1 MKTPIAISLLA
12 ALFLVLPATA
22 ADPAV
27 KTTDK
32 IVVEGSNVIEL
43 ADGGKITIDKDGRT
57 YHLEANGKRS
67 RMKDGVVMVA
77 KDGTKYLHKNDI
89 MWKPITEKGTLAP
102 NR

>member
-1 MKTPIAISLLA
+1 MKTPIALSLLA
-12 ALFLVLPATA
+12 ALLVVLPAAA
-22 ADPAV
+22 ADPM
-27 KTTDK
+27 KTPEK

-43 ADGGKITIDKDGRT
+43 ADGGRITIDKDGRT

>member
-1 MKTPIAISLLA
+1 MKPHIALSLLA
-12 ALFLVLPATA
+12 AFLVVLPATA
-22 ADPAV
+22 SEPV
-27 KTTDK
+27 KAGQK

-43 ADGGKITIDKDGRT
+43 ADGGRITIDKDGKT

-67 RMKDGVVMVA
+67 RMKDGVVMTA

>member
-1 MKTPIAISLLA
+1 MKPPIAISLLA
-12 ALFLVLPATA
+12 ALLVALPAA
-22 ADPAV
+22 ADPARESAKV
-27 KTTDK
+27 
-32 IVVEGSNVIEL
+32 VVEGSNVIEL
-43 ADGGKITIDKDGRT
+43 ADGGRINIDKDGRT
-57 YHLEANGKRS
+57 FHLESNGKRS

>member
-1 MKTPIAISLLA
+1 MRPPIAFSLLA
-12 ALFLVLPATA
+12 ALLIALPAAA
-22 ADPAV
+22 ADPAR
-27 KTTDK
+27 TTEK

-43 ADGGKITIDKDGRT
+43 ADGGRITIDKDGRT
-57 YHLEANGKRS
+57 YHIEANGKRS
-67 RMKDGVVMVA
+67 RMKDGIVMIA